1 MNNADDA
8 ILANSAISLT
18 LLDKLIRK
26 NVITRSD
33 GEAIMDAAIR
43 RCDAYSTVA
52 ADMIR
57 AAKAEMLRNH

>member
-26 NVITRSD
+26 SVITRAD
-33 GEAIMDAAIR
+33 GVAIMDAAAR
-43 RCDAYSTVA
+43 RCEAYSPA
-52 ADMIR
+52 
-57 AAKAEMLRNH
+57 AAKMVLAAKTEMLRNQ